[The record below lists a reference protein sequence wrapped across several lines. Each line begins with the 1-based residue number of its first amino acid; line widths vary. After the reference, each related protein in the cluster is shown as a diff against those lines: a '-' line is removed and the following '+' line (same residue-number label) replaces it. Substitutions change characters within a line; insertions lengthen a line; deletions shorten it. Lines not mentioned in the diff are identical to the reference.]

1 MSEWLTRKERGS
13 SLLLRFMIWLNQQRF
28 RWLVNLLL
36 YPIAGYFFL
45 TGWTARQA
53 SQQFFTRAK
62 GSYNFTDYYR
72 QLLCFSCSL
81 ADRVSMVLGDADRFE
96 VKSHGR
102 EYLQT
107 ELDRGKGFILLGSHL
122 GNFEAS
128 KLLARDR
135 IGMDVHIV
143 AHFAVSIKFRRALDS
158 INPAMAPKFIDPM
171 QPNAIFKMRDVI
183 DKGGVLAI
191 LGDRTGIG
199 EKQLAVDFLGKPA
212 MLPAGPYLIAAIL
225 HCPVLCFFGLRVDH
239 FRYDTYAIKLADQIE
254 LARGQRE
261 EMAQRYAQQYADLL
275 AEKARRYPYNWFN
288 FYEFWNPAANT
299 ET

>member
-13 SLLLRFMIWLNQQRF
+13 SRLLRFMIWLNQQRF
-28 RWLVNLLL
+28 RWLVDLLL

-45 TGWTARQA
+45 TGWSARRA
-53 SQQFFTRAK
+53 SKHFFTQAK
-62 GSYNFTDYYR
+62 GSYRFTDYYR
-72 QLLCFSCSL
+72 QLLCFSRSL
-81 ADRVSMVLGDADRFE
+81 ADRVSIVLGDAGRFE
-96 VKSHGR
+96 VRSHGR
-102 EYLQT
+102 ENLQAA
-107 ELDRGKGFILLGSHL
+107 LQKGKGFILLGSHL

-135 IGMDVHIV
+135 IGLDVHIV
-143 AHFAVSIKFRRALDS
+143 AHFAVSLKFRQALDAV
-158 INPAMAPKFIDPM
+158 NPAMAPKFIDPM

-183 DKGGVLAI
+183 DNGGVLAI

-199 EKQLAVDFLGKPA
+199 EKQLAVNFLGQPA

-239 FRYDTYAIKLADQIE
+239 FQYHTYAIKLADKIE
-254 LARGQRE
+254 LRRGRRE

-275 AEKARRYPYNWFN
+275 AEKARQYPYNWFN
-288 FYEFWNPAANT
+288 FYEFWQPPAVS
-299 ET
+299 ES